1 MKLPRKQRGMML
13 IMITFVVGLV
23 ATAYLL
29 HAINPYALSAE
40 REKVTSEALVEA
52 KSALIG
58 WSAKNSTPGQLP
70 CPEDLSLIAT
80 PNEGSAMAS
89 CNNLNQRVG
98 RLPWR
103 TLGVGDIRDGNGDKL
118 WYVISDGFRNAPIN
132 INTIAQ
138 LTVDAVPNKAVAI
151 IFSPGAP
158 LQNQSRTAVANHTQY
173 LDEKNG
179 DGDAIFQTTGA
190 KDAFNDR
197 LILVSKVDLFN
208 LITNR
213 ILGEIRGDNTQGL
226 VSYYNVPSHMVYPY
240 ADINGNGT
248 ADLSALIGTPS
259 NDGSVWSL
267 SFPSNRT
274 MLLNNGWFSLI
285 SYSLQ
290 PDRKS
295 VTITLNGKSMLVTP

>member
-138 LTVDAVPNKAVAI
+138 LTVDAVWRRLP
-151 IFSPGAP
+151 PP
-158 LQNQSRTAVANHTQY
+158 M
-173 LDEKNG
+173 
-179 DGDAIFQTTGA
+179 
-190 KDAFNDR
+190 DR
-197 LILVSKVDLFN
+197 
-208 LITNR
+208 
-213 ILGEIRGDNTQGL
+213 
-226 VSYYNVPSHMVYPY
+226 
-240 ADINGNGT
+240 
-248 ADLSALIGTPS
+248 
-259 NDGSVWSL
+259 
-267 SFPSNRT
+267 
-274 MLLNNGWFSLI
+274 
-285 SYSLQ
+285 
-290 PDRKS
+290 
-295 VTITLNGKSMLVTP
+295 